1 MLTAHMKQK
10 LIRHTS
16 RSWVEASGLM
26 TMCSRSSYV
35 RLMAMQSP
43 GFRLF
48 CRIYTPEVTEGV
60 MAVQQ
65 DDSPEFA
72 HSQITS
78 ACTLMFNTKAD
89 HSHLM
94 WALLAHTEALQQ
106 YTHNVHT
113 HITVQMQYGYMSL
126 PINCTVTKAQTLHVD
141 SKQLYLSFQV

>member
-1 MLTAHMKQK
+1 MLTAHVQQVSM
-10 LIRHTS
+10 RHTS

-60 MAVQQ
+60 MAVQH
-65 DDSPEFA
+65 DDSPKFG
-72 HSQITS
+72 HSQIT
-78 ACTLMFNTKAD
+78 CMLIFNTKAD

-94 WALLAHTEALQQ
+94 WALLAHIEALQQ

-113 HITVQMQYGYMSL
+113 HLIVQMQYGYMSL
-126 PINCTVTKAQTLHVD
+126 PIKCTVKKAQTLQVN
-141 SKQLYLSFQV
+141 SKHFYLSFQV